1 MKIASIN
8 IQNIFHRDKSL
19 IQSSLNKCVTDWIS
33 ELDALMRGGSK
44 SERDTERI
52 RELSF
57 LLGFERVEPHAYGI
71 LRKRNGG
78 LYLKECNFS
87 QEGRASEESQ
97 WRGWIPLRTLP
108 IWNASVRNKAR
119 MIAEADPDILIVQE
133 VEEKAAL
140 DLFNNNYLP
149 EFGIQPFERTL
160 VLEGNEARGLGM
172 GIMAKNGYRLDTV
185 KSHATE
191 KDWEGGPLFGSDC
204 QEYGIVTPDVKLMYV
219 ISVQFSEDDER
230 RRKRQAE
237 YVAALYESKIADG
250 EEHILIC
257 GTLNDASYSDSLSP
271 LVRETDLRDIS
282 KYTYFNVDIDEGK
295 DASYFRMGAYQK
307 GVNIRQKDYL
317 LLSPTLFKGLTE
329 TGLNRKAM
337 WPERRAKW
345 PLYPSVQK
353 REQAAS
359 RHPLLWANI
368 QI

>member
-8 IQNIFHRDKSL
+8 IQNIFHRDKDL
-19 IQSSLNKCVTDWIS
+19 IQSGLNKCVTDWVS
-33 ELDALMRGGSK
+33 ELDALMRGDSK
-44 SERDTERI
+44 TERDTERI

-57 LLGFERVEPHAYGI
+57 LLGFERTEPHAYGI

-108 IWNASVRNKAR
+108 ILNASVRNKAR

-133 VEEKAAL
+133 VEDKAAL
-140 DLFNNNYLP
+140 DLFNNTYLS
-149 EFGIQPFERTL
+149 EFGIRPFERTL
-160 VLEGNEARGLGM
+160 VLEGNDARGLGM
-172 GIMAKNGYRLDTV
+172 GIMSKNGYRLDTV
-185 KSHATE
+185 KSHTTE
-191 KDWEGGPLFGSDC
+191 KDRSGRPLFETDC
-204 QEYGIVTPDVKLMYV
+204 QEYFFMTPEVRSLRV
-219 ISVQFSEDDER
+219 ISVQFSKDDESL
-230 RRKRQAE
+230 RKRQAE
-237 YVAALYESKIADG
+237 AVADIYEAKIADG
-250 EEHILIC
+250 EENVIIC

-271 LVRETDLRDIS
+271 LIRHTDLKDSS
-282 KYTYFNVDIDEGK
+282 KHPNFNVATDHGR

-317 LLSPTLFKGLTE
+317 LLSPVLFKGLTE

-337 WPERRAKW
+337 WPERLAKW
-345 PLYPSVQK
+345 SLYPSVQK

-359 RHPLLWANI
+359 RHPLLWSDI